1 MVYLRIVRWANR
13 RHPNKFKHW
22 VASKYWKTV
31 GRNNWVFGNNQF
43 SLLDHT
49 STAIHRHIKV
59 RGTKSPYDGDTNYWV
74 SRMGKHPEV
83 KQSVAKLLKRQQ
95 GKCAMCH
102 LTFSGWRVHRN
113 RPHYP
118 QAIGW

>member
-74 SRMGKHPEV
+74 SRMGFAPIRETINSQTAQK
-83 KQSVAKLLKRQQ
+83 AAR
-95 GKCAMCH
+95 
-102 LTFSGWRVHRN
+102 
-113 RPHYP
+113 
-118 QAIGW
+118 